1 MTDIA
6 QCYSFVGQVDPKV
19 VQRKTPIL
27 LSSVLYTLSERRKR
41 GKSKKVIRNNPWECR
56 ATICMRRKQ

>member
-19 VQRKTPIL
+19 VQRKLRYYYHSYFIL
-27 LSSVLYTLSERRKR
+27 WAKDAKEENLRK
-41 GKSKKVIRNNPWECR
+41 S
-56 ATICMRRKQ
+56 